1 MVTAREIDRVEM
13 ELVAQGEAFF
23 HVSGA
28 GHEASAALA
37 RHLTPDDWLH
47 VHYRDK
53 ALLLARGITP
63 RQFFL
68 SLLGR
73 DESHSAGRQM
83 SAHLSAPELH
93 VLSLV
98 GPVGNNALQAVGV
111 AAAIKDQ
118 PARPIVVCSVGD
130 GTTQQGE
137 FFEAVAEAVRCRL
150 PVLFLI
156 EDNQW
161 AISTN
166 SVGQTFFSLPDR
178 AGSELFGMP
187 IRYID
192 GYDARSADA
201 EFEACVKML
210 REERTPVVAV
220 LRVDRLAD
228 HSNADDQTLYRD
240 PNEIAMGVEWHD
252 PIARL
257 REHLADGPE
266 AAAEMAALDEEIT
279 AEVAQAACEAL
290 VAAEPTAVFTA
301 KAELPEA
308 LRRRSEYRGKADA
321 AQLTMREA
329 LNHVLRAH
337 LKADPRVFLY
347 GQDIEDP
354 KGDVFGVTR
363 GLSRDYPDR
372 VKNSPLAEATIV
384 GSAIGRAL
392 AGQRPVAFLQFADF
406 LPVAANQILSELGS
420 MFWRTQGGWQCPVIV
435 MITCGGYRPG
445 LGPFHAQTLEALA
458 LHTPGVDVVMPS
470 TAADAAGLLNAAF
483 ESPRPTL
490 FFYPK
495 SCLNLA
501 TESTSSDVQTQ
512 HVPLGRARMVRSGR
526 DITFVSWGNPLQQCG
541 QAADALAEAG
551 LSAEVIDLRSLSP
564 WDEEAVLQS
573 VEKTRRLIVVHEDNQ
588 TCGFGAEVLARI
600 TERSKGPL
608 VARRVARPDV
618 YVPFH
623 FASQLEVLPSYRRIL
638 ETAADMLDLE
648 LSWNRPAAHSSSP
661 TISVIGSGPADD
673 AVMVVGMHVAVND
686 QIETGQLVAE
696 IETTKSIVEVVATAA
711 GRVQQIL
718 ASPGDTVRV
727 GQPLIVLQGDGSRTH
742 RKPLTHEDPGVPVLK
757 RRPGRNG
764 SHATPQVKPAATP
777 ESSRNGSRQ
786 RPAVAT
792 IVGLSG
798 VTGGRLVTNDELLKY
813 HSGRTSDD
821 IYSRTGIESRFW
833 ADEGESVLSLGV
845 DACRVL
851 FDRIGFDIDRLSLAI
866 ACTATPTQVTPS
878 LACRVLAS
886 LGADQAGQ
894 EVAAYDLNAAC
905 SAYMYALQAA
915 WDHLHHR
922 PDGCVLIVTSELLS
936 RVLDVRDFA
945 SAFLFGDAATATLV
959 VGSDFGGGSSP
970 RHPEHRALSVHRP
983 ILSGRP
989 ENGDFLSVP
998 LLEHGKIQLRGETVY
1013 DEAVRSMV
1021 RIQTKACDEAGI
1033 PVESLATIIPHQAN
1047 GRILKAVNYLTGRP
1061 VFNHMRNLGNTS
1073 SSSIPLALRA
1083 YLTSHGAGEQIG
1095 LCAFGGGFTYAAA
1108 VGELE

>member
-1 MVTAREIDRVEM
+1 MSTAREIDRVEG

-53 ALLLARGITP
+53 ALLLARGISP

-73 DESHSAGRQM
+73 EESHSAGRQM

-93 VLSLV
+93 VLSMV

-118 PARPIVVCSVGD
+118 PTRPIVVCSVGD

-156 EDNQW
+156 EDNKW

-166 SVGQTFFSLPDR
+166 SVGQTFFSLPDQ
-178 AGSELFGMP
+178 AGRELFGTQ

-201 EFEACVKML
+201 EFEECVRTL
-210 REERTPVVAV
+210 RAERTPIVAV
-220 LRVDRLAD
+220 LRVDRLCD

-240 PNEIAMGVEWHD
+240 AGEIAMGWEWHD
-252 PIARL
+252 PVAKL
-257 REHLADGPE
+257 RDQLAQGPDVLAE
-266 AAAEMAALDEEIT
+266 LAAIDQEVV
-279 AEVAQAACEAL
+279 AEVAQAAREAL
-290 VAAEPTAVFTA
+290 EACDPTPIFTA
-301 KAELPEA
+301 KAELPESLQ
-308 LRRRSEYRGKADA
+308 LRAEYRGKADA
-321 AQLTMREA
+321 PQLTMREA
-329 LNHVLRAH
+329 LNQV
-337 LKADPRVFLY
+337 LKARLKTDPRVFLY

-372 VKNSPLAEATIV
+372 VRNSPLSEATIV

-406 LPVAANQILSELGS
+406 LPLAANQIVSELGS
-420 MFWRTQGGWQCPVIV
+420 MFWRTEGGWQCPVIV

-458 LHTPGVDVVMPS
+458 LHTPGIDVVMPS

-495 SCLNLA
+495 SCLNLTAHA
-501 TESTSSDVQTQ
+501 TSADVQTQ
-512 HVPLGRARMVRSGR
+512 HVPLGRARIVRSGG

-541 QAADALAEAG
+541 QSADALAEIG
-551 LSAEVIDLRSLSP
+551 ISAEVIDLRSLSP
-564 WDEEAVLQS
+564 WDEDAVLQS

-588 TCGFGAEVLARI
+588 TCGFGAEVLARV
-600 TERSKGPL
+600 TERARGPV

-638 ETAADMLDLE
+638 ETAAELLDLE
-648 LSWNRPAAHSSSP
+648 LSWNRPAEHHSGS
-661 TISVIGSGPADD
+661 TIAAVGSGPSDD
-673 AVMVVGMHVAVND
+673 AVMVVAMHVAVND
-686 QIETGQLVAE
+686 DVEAGQVVAE
-696 IETTKSIVEVVATAA
+696 METAKSVVDVVAPSA

-718 ASPGDTVRV
+718 VALGETVRV
-727 GQPLIVLQGDGSRTH
+727 GQPLIALHGSQSGQR
-742 RKPLTHEDPGVPVLK
+742 RKPLTHEGPGIPVLK
-757 RRPGRNG
+757 RRPTRT
-764 SHATPQVKPAATP
+764 SQAKSAAIA
-777 ESSRNGSRQ
+777 ECSRNGNPRRS
-786 RPAVAT
+786 AVAT

-798 VTGGRLVTNDELLKY
+798 VTGGRLVTNEELLKH

-821 IYSRTGIESRFW
+821 IIARTGIESRFW
-833 ADEGESVLSLGV
+833 ADEGESVLSMGV
-845 DACRVL
+845 DACHVL
-851 FDRIGFDIDRLSLAI
+851 FDRIGFDIGRLSLAI

-886 LGADQAGQ
+886 LDAEETAR

-915 WDHLHHR
+915 WDHLNHR

-936 RVLDVRDFA
+936 RVVDVRDFA
-945 SAFLFGDAATATLV
+945 SAFLFGDAATATLI
-959 VGSDFGGGSSP
+959 VGRDVCGELAP
-970 RHPEHRALSVHRP
+970 RHPEHRSLRLHRP
-983 ILSGRP
+983 VISGRP
-989 ENGDFLSVP
+989 ENGDILSVP
-998 LLEHGKIQLRGETVY
+998 LLQHGMLQLKGETVY

-1021 RIQTKACDEAGI
+1021 RIQTSACEAAGI
-1033 PVESLATIIPHQAN
+1033 PLESLATIIPHQAN
-1047 GRILKAVNYLTGRP
+1047 GRILKAVNYLTGCS
-1061 VFNHMRNLGNTS
+1061 VFNHMRHLGNTS
-1073 SSSIPLALRA
+1073 SSSIPLALRS
-1083 YLTSHGAGEQIG
+1083 YLTSRSPGEQIG
-1095 LCAFGGGFTYAAA
+1095 MCAFGGGFTYAAA
-1108 VGELE
+1108 VGEVE